1 MDEIIHDRLMPLNAY
16 NKKMLKKTKRG
27 ARNVFYNII
36 VYCLEFL
43 QGNRLLTTEPY
54 LPTERLKTIC
64 PKVNRILMPGIRP
77 LLDAE
82 RAIRNDQDYPGIV
95 RLLKE
100 LEGERKL
107 DRRDA
112 IKLITPTALRKLTQF
127 GIITLYLD
135 ERVEITTLGELA
147 LPLLER

>member
-1 MDEIIHDRLMPLNAY
+1 MTPCSFNFASFPISSAIDVAANAY
-16 NKKMLKKTKRG
+16 NKKMLKKTKQG
-27 ARNVFYNII
+27 DRNEFYNII

-95 RLLKE
+95 R
-100 LEGERKL
+100 
-107 DRRDA
+107 
-112 IKLITPTALRKLTQF
+112 PQS
-127 GIITLYLD
+127 
-135 ERVEITTLGELA
+135 
-147 LPLLER
+147 